1 MKKSCWK
8 GVLIL
13 LGTAVAGMLAAVVPI
28 WMELMMFDPD
38 RLPWL
43 AGALVLTVAAVVV
56 LYLLWWSR
64 TAGKRTRNL
73 PKMYRSIGGFIAMSF
88 IAVWGILIGGAFAF
102 DYLLDGAAVLIV
114 NGILDMGAVIWVY
127 THCRPF

>member
-13 LGTAVAGMLAAVVPI
+13 LGTAVAGILAAVVPI

-38 RLPWL
+38 RLSWL
-43 AGALVLTVAAVVV
+43 AGTLVLAAAAAVI
-56 LYLLWWSR
+56 LYLLWWNR

-73 PKMYRSIGGFIAMSF
+73 PKMYRSIGGFIAMSV
-88 IAVWGILIGGAFAF
+88 IAVWGILIGGALAF
-102 DYLLDGAAVLIV
+102 DFLLDGAAALIV